1 MFERIHLRLTR
12 FAKHVKQRGQVSLLF
27 AFLIPLFF
35 LFLGVALDFGWYYLN
50 VSRLQNA
57 ADSAAVAGA
66 QTLIDSGDFPG
77 YENVSPLLVGHYP
90 GTVSNE
96 YRASNSAVIGAITK
110 SQDVAIKYASKNL
123 SGSENNL
130 FNSWTKNEVQSEEP
144 VIYEKDD
151 NLYFVVKLKDTIEHF
166 FLRGWFNDMDAPV
179 TSIAMISKN
188 ASAVAAAGNE
198 ASPKGGELPNNPS
211 VPDMP
216 EMDISIFPEMPNL
229 PDSPNKIDEG
239 FRKTL
244 DLSKN
249 KNAIVGNWEVQN
261 YYKNRTDLE
270 GSTGLTEFQARF
282 GYTVYD
288 KAWNHLQDLKN
299 HYYVGDLYRKQT
311 VNILDDVTTDGQVTA
326 NERKTYASKKFGGN
340 GSSVRQTLAA
350 KNSNESSTAY
360 NPDGYPYLGERV
372 DSLNIDFKPEL
383 IFKGD
388 WLSEDW
394 DLTLNNWEGVTV
406 KTDMIDW
413 GSANADAVK
422 KLRIHSSLNFEEAY
436 NARTNEEFLEKN
448 KEGKVIKDINEN
460 VIDVL
465 YVRIESEP
473 MLHNPD
479 LINSEAK
486 SKYAPK
492 VKATDGGIGIT
503 GLNSVN
509 QIIININ
516 KPNDAVNKRPVVIFY
531 DGPETNDVYCDEES
545 EKKHVRDSLPVILN
559 LNAPFRG
566 VLYAPNSPVVI
577 IGNAK
582 DYFRGFVV
590 AKKYMRLK
598 DESDYKSDYE
608 SRPKYTNRE
617 DLSLYGLRTYYDSN
631 GNSFYKIT
639 DENGIEMFVD
649 ARGDIQFADLP
660 VAPTNYGKYDNFGRT
675 EFTMEDYD
683 ILQTSPDNM
692 LLSGK

>member
-96 YRASNSAVIGAITK
+96 YRASNSAVIGAITE

-249 KNAIVGNWEVQN
+249 ENVIVGNWEVQN
-261 YYKNRTDLE
+261 AYKNDNTR
-270 GSTGLTEFQARF
+270 FQAHF
-282 GYTVYD
+282 PYKVYD
-288 KAWNHLQDLKN
+288 KAWNHLQDMTN
-299 HYYVGDLYRKQT
+299 HYTVGDLYRKQT
-311 VNILDDVTTDGQVTA
+311 VNILNDVTVAGQITA
-326 NERKTYASKKFGGN
+326 DEIKTYASNTFGGN
-340 GSSVRQTLAA
+340 GSSVRQTPASQNTN
-350 KNSNESSTAY
+350 KSSNAY
-360 NPDGYPYLGERV
+360 NPSGYPYLGERV
-372 DSLNIDFKPEL
+372 DSLNIDFKPEVTL
-383 IFKGD
+383 SGD
-388 WLSEDW
+388 WLKQDW
-394 DLTLNNWEGVTV
+394 DLTIEENFPANDKYLNKDWASTV
-406 KTDMIDW
+406 P
-413 GSANADAVK
+413 ADKVK
-422 KLRIHSSLNFEEAY
+422 RLRIHSSLNFNGTYKERDVEFREKDEDGITPLK
-436 NARTNEEFLEKN
+436 NNEKI
-448 KEGKVIKDINEN
+448 VPDI
-460 VIDVL
+460 L
-465 YVRIESEP
+465 WVRIESEP
-473 MLHNPD
+473 ILSNPD
-479 LINSEAK
+479 ITAENKEAFENG
-486 SKYAPK
+486 
-492 VKATDGGIGIT
+492 TIT
-503 GLNSVN
+503 SAKTVEGLNSVN

-516 KPNDAVNKRPVVIFY
+516 AANTADDDRPVVIFY
-531 DGPETNDVYCDEES
+531 DGPETNDIYCSDKS
-545 EKKHVRDSLPVILN
+545 QKKHVRDSLPVILN

-660 VAPTNYGKYDNFGRT
+660 VAPTNYGKYDNFDRT
-675 EFTMEDYD
+675 DFSTHNYD
-683 ILQTSPDNM
+683 VLQTSPDNM